1 MEYVGKTALVVD
13 DYNSMRA
20 AMKDLL
26 VRKGFSVVEAGDG
39 QEGLELLKSSP
50 DTFDIVFSDIV
61 MPIMDGFELCQE
73 VKSHPTLYRIPV
85 VVLSTHTD
93 ASYLLKAINMGADDY
108 VAKPI
113 ESALLD
119 KVIARLMVT
128 YE

>member
-1 MEYVGKTALVVD
+1 MEYAGKTALVVD
-13 DYNSMRA
+13 DYNSMRV

-26 VRKGFSVVEAGDG
+26 VRKGFTVIEAGDG
-39 QEGLELLKSSP
+39 LQGLELLKETP
-50 DTFDIVFSDIV
+50 EKYDIIFSDIV
-61 MPIMDGFELCQE
+61 MPVMDGFELCQE
-73 VKSHPTLYRIPV
+73 VKSHPSLYRIPV

-113 ESALLD
+113 EPALLD
-119 KVIARLMVT
+119 KVIARLMVS